1 MEQTQAAPGTIS
13 KKDPHTVLVTPFVV
27 LDRQRH
33 TYLVYRQHHEST
45 FFIQMNGEGLVC
57 EEMDTHDFWSEFD
70 HLEYRDVP
78 AAVERFC
85 KAAQLFGAS
94 DEVQQE
100 LAALNGRLKPTKQG
114 VDMATKRAP
123 AKPAEEKPAAKA
135 TKAASGKAPAKAAPE
150 KTSAKAAKAAKA
162 ASDEGDGRS
171 RTGVGAYITEQLL
184 AGKDTETIVAGIR
197 SKFPDSKSEAK
208 DVSWYRSKLKREGKL
223 A

>member
-13 KKDPHTVLVTPFVV
+13 KKDPHTVLVTPFVA

-94 DEVQQE
+94 DEVRQE

-114 VDMATKRAP
+114 ADMATKRAP

-184 AGKDTETIVAGIR
+184 AGKDTEAIVAGIR